1 MNACFKILAIMTGL
15 LIPGLYP
22 MAAGGEEALKFRHI
36 TSIYADDQGL
46 GLKHPEG
53 VACNQSE
60 LLIVADTGNARLL
73 QYTYKNKTVTE
84 GARVIKLPQLIYP
97 VQVKLNSRGE
107 MLVLDRKQRRIV
119 RITAAGRFGGFI
131 DGQGAS
137 SSAASTPKSFH
148 IDKKDN
154 LYILDVYSGR
164 VILTDP
170 GGKYLKHFRFPPEY
184 GFFTDLTVDFKGNI
198 LLIDSVNARVFS
210 ASKNSDVFSPLTP
223 SLREY
228 MRFPAAIATDKWGRI
243 YLVDRN
249 GSKIIILGQDGSY
262 MGRLSAM
269 GWKEGLLNYPSQV
282 CLNDS
287 GEIFVADTNNSRV
300 QIFSIIE

>member
-1 MNACFKILAIMTGL
+1 MNAFFKIMALITGL

-22 MAAGGEEALKFRHI
+22 MTAAGEEALKFRHI

-53 VACNQSE
+53 VACSQNT

-73 QYTYKNKTVTE
+73 QYTYKDKTVTE

-119 RITAAGRFGGFI
+119 RITAAGQFGGYI
-131 DGQGAS
+131 DGQGAAS
-137 SSAASTPKSFH
+137 PAASAPKSFH
-148 IDKKDN
+148 VDKKDN

-164 VILTDP
+164 VIMTDP
-170 GGKYLKHFRFPPEY
+170 QGRYLKHFRFPPEY

-198 LLIDSVNARVFS
+198 FLIDSVNARVFS
-210 ASKNSDVFSPLTP
+210 ATKSSDVFSPLTK
-223 SLREY
+223 SLKEY
-228 MRFPAAIATDKWGRI
+228 MRFPAAITTDKWGRI

-249 GSKIIILGQDGSY
+249 GGRIIILGPDGSY
-262 MGRLSAM
+262 LGRLSAM
-269 GWKEGLLNYPSQV
+269 GWKEGLLNYPSQI

>member
-1 MNACFKILAIMTGL
+1 MNACFKILALMTGL
-15 LIPGLYP
+15 LLAGLYP

-53 VACNQSE
+53 VACNQDE

-73 QYTYKNKTVTE
+73 QYTYRDKAVAE

-97 VQVKLNSRGE
+97 IQVELNSRGDI
-107 MLVLDRKQRRIV
+107 LVLDRKQRRIA
-119 RITAAGRFGGFI
+119 RISAAGRFGGYI
-131 DGQGAS
+131 DGQGPS
-137 SSAASTPKSFH
+137 SSTAWGPKSFH
-148 IDKKDN
+148 IDSKDN
-154 LYILDVYSGR
+154 LYILDIYSAR
-164 VILTDP
+164 VIMTDP
-170 GGKYLKHFRFPPEY
+170 AGKYLKHFRFPREY
-184 GFFTDLTVDFKGNI
+184 GFFTDLTMDFKGNI

-210 ASKNSDVFSPLTP
+210 ASKKSDVFSPLTP

-228 MRFPAAIATDKWGRI
+228 MRFPATIATDKWGRI

-249 GSKIIILGQDGSY
+249 GSKIIILGPDGSY
-262 MGRLSAM
+262 IGRLSAM
-269 GWKEGLLNYPSQV
+269 GWKEGLLNYPSQI
-282 CLNDS
+282 CLNDN
-287 GEIFVADTNNSRV
+287 GEIFVADTKNNRV

>member
-1 MNACFKILAIMTGL
+1 MNAFFKIMAIMTGF

-46 GLKHPEG
+46 GLRHPEG
-53 VACNQSE
+53 VACNQNTR
-60 LLIVADTGNARLL
+60 LIVADTGNARLL
-73 QYTYKNKTVTE
+73 QYTYEDKTIAQGT
-84 GARVIKLPQLIYP
+84 RVIKLPQLIYP
-97 VQVKLNSRGE
+97 VRVKLNSRGE
-107 MLVLDRKQRRIV
+107 ILVLDRKQRRIV
-119 RITAAGRFGGFI
+119 RITAAGKFGGYI
-131 DGQGAS
+131 DGQGS
-137 SSAASTPKSFH
+137 SSSTSWVPKSFH
-148 IDKKDN
+148 IGAKDN

-164 VILTDP
+164 VIMTDP
-170 GGKYLKHFRFPPEY
+170 GGKYLKHFRFPREY
-184 GFFTDLTVDFKGNI
+184 GFFTDLTVDFRGNI
-198 LLIDSVNARVFS
+198 LLIDSVNARVLS
-210 ASKNSDVFSPLTP
+210 TAKNSDVFSPLTQ

-228 MRFPAAIATDKWGRI
+228 MRFPAAITTDKWGRI

-249 GSKIIILGQDGSY
+249 GSQIIILGPDGSY

-269 GWKEGLLNYPSQV
+269 GWKEGLLNYPSQI
-282 CLNDS
+282 CLNDN